1 MYESEHFS
9 TVYLVWKRQSDFNS
23 RDMLW
28 RVHVCWAPQAFA

>member
-9 TVYLVWKRQSDFNS
+9 TVYLVWKRQSVFNS

-28 RVHVCWAPQAFA
+28 RVHASIRLNF